1 MSNAVKNVMLRV
13 ISKRLEGKESLEEIF
28 ADYPR
33 LSDADRQE
41 IQDELGVDRQ
51 QNKNVTNKNI
61 EKGRQYGR
69 K

>member
-33 LSDADRQE
+33 LSDDDKEELQK
-41 IQDELGVDRQ
+41 ELGYEQKDQVHD
-51 QNKNVTNKNI
+51 T
-61 EKGRQYGR
+61 EK
-69 K
+69 

>member
-41 IQDELGVDRQ
+41 IQDELGGEQ
-51 QNKNVTNKNI
+51 TT
-61 EKGRQYGR
+61 E
-69 K
+69 

>member
-33 LSDADRQE
+33 LSDADRQ
-41 IQDELGVDRQ
+41 
-51 QNKNVTNKNI
+51 
-61 EKGRQYGR
+61 
-69 K
+69 